1 MYCGTQLPTSARFCS
16 SCGRM
21 QENNVA
27 QDVTE
32 TATRVEEP
40 VARQPEPSVNA
51 EPIYQPIDRA
61 PVNYAN
67 FYAPKKEKKPLN
79 PEIKRSIFKY
89 CKSGIVMAI
98 AVVMLIM
105 ALLPTVKF
113 DLEDYSI
120 GVGTDFD
127 AEIELSPIDTVVL
140 AVDSFSSLSDEELQ
154 DDDLFQEMLSI
165 VKRGKYVDDDDEMDR
180 LMFLALRLA
189 ARSEQMNPAPAIYI
203 CAVLAI
209 LYLLAAVALFVFALL
224 NLLCAVGVIKRYGFG
239 KITATLAALVP
250 ALALL
255 HYICAFVEYGY
266 GAETSLAGGLIVSI
280 IFALLYPI
288 ANWVAAILLG
298 EKTVRFST
306 MRVVSFSAS
315 LLLVIMLFTPVISS
329 NITAVFQGRSTEAE
343 ADIGVDVS
351 FFSTLIIDE
360 ATDDEYDEFS
370 HGTKEEK
377 SKAIGEAKG
386 EFKNLT
392 VVEVDDGDSMALEAN
407 ENLLHVLGASRG
419 LHNYGWLYSLIGV
432 AYVLIGALACVIM
445 WLNLSY
451 YNGGAYSRAAVIVAK
466 ILAAVFAV
474 VALALVITYMVFIN
488 SYIEKYEL
496 SGYSLG
502 ISAGIVF
509 MIIFAIVQACLPA
522 KLFGEKK
529 QYRAVQN
536 GYAYGNFGY
545 PNAVNPAYYPNQ
557 PMEAAQPQTNQNE

>member
-1 MYCGTQLPTSARFCS
+1 
-16 SCGRM
+16 
-21 QENNVA
+21 
-27 QDVTE
+27 
-32 TATRVEEP
+32 
-40 VARQPEPSVNA
+40 
-51 EPIYQPIDRA
+51 
-61 PVNYAN
+61 
-67 FYAPKKEKKPLN
+67 
-79 PEIKRSIFKY
+79 
-89 CKSGIVMAI
+89 
-98 AVVMLIM
+98 
-105 ALLPTVKF
+105 
-113 DLEDYSI
+113 
-120 GVGTDFD
+120 
-127 AEIELSPIDTVVL
+127 
-140 AVDSFSSLSDEELQ
+140 
-154 DDDLFQEMLSI
+154 
-165 VKRGKYVDDDDEMDR
+165 
-180 LMFLALRLA
+180 
-189 ARSEQMNPAPAIYI
+189 
-203 CAVLAI
+203 
-209 LYLLAAVALFVFALL
+209 
-224 NLLCAVGVIKRYGFG
+224 
-239 KITATLAALVP
+239 
-250 ALALL
+250 
-255 HYICAFVEYGY
+255 
-266 GAETSLAGGLIVSI
+266 
-280 IFALLYPI
+280 
-288 ANWVAAILLG
+288 
-298 EKTVRFST
+298 

-329 NITAVFQGRSTEAE
+329 NVAAVFQGRSTEAE

-370 HGTKEEK
+370 HGTFEEK
-377 SKAIGEAKG
+377 SKAIGEAKD

-451 YNGGAYSRAAVIVAK
+451 YNGGAYSRAAVIIAK

-474 VALALVITYMVFIN
+474 VALALVISYLVFIN

-529 QYRAVQN
+529 QYEAVEN